1 MMYVLAFTIVV
12 LLGVIVF
19 QILLLRRSQRQHEQ
33 RMEVL
38 REVIVQL
45 ANSNSARE
53 KQVKVSDELM
63 QKLRSVNVIL
73 SQDISAM
80 VKDFVATL
88 HANDLIK

>member
-1 MMYVLAFTIVV
+1 MYVLAFTIVV